1 MQEQTSSLPA
11 DPTRPIADIRPYRDM
26 PLPRSLVIPRSLAV
40 TAAGAVSTAAFAG
53 FAARRGALPQRVL
66 RTIFYGSTAAW
77 AISAALDLAEH
88 LRLEKQVTGSYLHA
102 RALPLSESLV
112 HAGIILTNLSA
123 LVLARPLRRRMG
135 LRDGWLL
142 VAPAV
147 FLAFGCADEI
157 GYHRR
162 RAPHREEVIHAVEHL
177 AEGIMW
183 TSLYATR
190 LIRWR

>member
-1 MQEQTSSLPA
+1 MQEHLSTPA
-11 DPTRPIADIRPYRDM
+11 DPTRPLSDIRPYKEM
-26 PLPRSLVIPRSLAV
+26 PLPPTLAIPRPLAA
-40 TAAGAVSTAAFAG
+40 TLAAGIATAAFAG
-53 FAARRGALPQRVL
+53 LARRRGPFAQRVL
-66 RTIFYGSTAAW
+66 RGILYGSVTAW
-77 AISAALDLAEH
+77 AVSAALDLAEH
-88 LRLEKQVTGSYLHA
+88 LRLEKEVTGSYLHA
-102 RALPLSESLV
+102 RALPLSESFV

-123 LVLARPLRRRMG
+123 LALARPLRKRLG
-135 LRDGWLL
+135 LLDVWLL
-142 VAPAV
+142 AAPAV

-190 LIRWR
+190 LVPWR